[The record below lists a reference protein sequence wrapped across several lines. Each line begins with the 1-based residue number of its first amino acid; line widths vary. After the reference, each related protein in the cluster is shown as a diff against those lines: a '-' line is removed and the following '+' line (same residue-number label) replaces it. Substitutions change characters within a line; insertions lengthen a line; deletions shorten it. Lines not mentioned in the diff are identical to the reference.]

1 MVFRNICSEGFD
13 LAAFYGDITLRIEVK
28 TGSFGKHGE
37 EIRGTQFRPLAP
49 YDVLATVFPG
59 GHITYEPELE
69 KIVLTK
75 ETQARYLKRQIGS
88 ETAP

>member
-1 MVFRNICSEGFD
+1 MVFRNICPDGFD
-13 LAAFYGDITLRIEVK
+13 LAAFYGDVALRIEVK
-28 TGSFGKHGE
+28 TGSFGKHGKA
-37 EIRGTQFRPLAP
+37 IKGTRFLPLAP

-59 GHITYEPELE
+59 GQITYEPELE

-75 ETQARYLKRQIGS
+75 ETQARYLKRQIGF